1 MKTLSQFKIHVCAEG
16 CEGIWVRL
24 CRVPT
29 GASDHEH
36 KAKGS
41 SHMGINKLELM
52 SFVPLF

>member
-1 MKTLSQFKIHVCAEG
+1 MKTLSQFKIHVCTDG

-24 CRVPT
+24 YRVPT
-29 GASDHEH
+29 GVSDREH

-52 SFVPLF
+52 LFVPLF